1 MKLARKNRPLYIQ
14 VMSIIKDRIL
24 HGVYPVD
31 SNIPSEPQLEQ
42 EFQVS
47 KITVRNAIKALVQ
60 EGYLETSSGK
70 GTRVVRNTSSSKLS
84 KLKRFTEVLVEEG
97 HQIGKRLLRTEL
109 VDNEEGTEPYRLFG
123 PQALK
128 VERLYLLNGH
138 PYIHYTHYLSVGL
151 YANGEGGANLSIQSL
166 YDWLEE
172 QGFVPEHYRDEFGA
186 SQAPAAVQEVL
197 GLSAEQAIL
206 LKRSRF
212 AYGAADEL
220 IEYSVGFYN
229 TDMQPYVVNYE
240 V

>member
-1 MKLARKNRPLYIQ
+1 MKLVRNNSPLYIQ
-14 VMSIIKDRIL
+14 VMNIIKDRIL

-31 SNIPSEPQLEQ
+31 ANIPPEPLLEQ

-70 GTRVVRNTSSSKLS
+70 GTRVIRNTSSSKLS

-97 HQIGKRLLRTEL
+97 HQIGKQLLSAGL
-109 VDNEEGTEPYRLFG
+109 SDNEEGTEPYRLFG

-128 VERLYLLNGH
+128 IDRLYLLNGK
-138 PYIHYTHYLSVGL
+138 PYIHYTHYLPAKLHGSADVL
-151 YANGEGGANLSIQSL
+151 RIQSL

-172 QGFVPEHYRDEFGA
+172 QGFVPEHYRDEFA
-186 SQAPAAVQEVL
+186 VSPAPGAVQEAL
-197 GLSAEQAIL
+197 GIAVGQAIV

-212 AYGAADEL
+212 AYGADDDL

-229 TDMQPYVVNYE
+229 TDMHPYVVNYD

>member
-1 MKLARKNRPLYIQ
+1 MKLIRNNRPLYIQ
-14 VMSIIKDRIL
+14 VMDIIKDRIL

-70 GTRVVRNTSSSKLS
+70 GTRVIRNTSSSKLS

-97 HQIGKRLLRTEL
+97 HQIGKQLIRAGLT
-109 VDNEEGTEPYRLFG
+109 DNEEGSEPYRFFG

-128 VERLYLLNGH
+128 VERLYLLNGK
-138 PYIHYTHYLSVGL
+138 PYIHYTHYLNAAL
-151 YANGEGGANLSIQSL
+151 YHQGADDNLTIQSL

-172 QGFVPEHYRDEFGA
+172 QGVVPVRYQDEFA
-186 SQAPAAVQEVL
+186 VSPAPEVVLVSLGITAESAV
-197 GLSAEQAIL
+197 L

-212 AYGAADEL
+212 AYGADQEL
-220 IEYSVGFYN
+220 IEYSVGFYS
-229 TDMQPYVVNYE
+229 TDMHPYVVNYD